1 VVVVKM
7 TSTVGGM
14 VVVRTG
20 VSDVI
25 VGREL
30 REELTVTR
38 VTVMEGSMDKILVL
52 LISGNWLEFQSPAA
66 GSAVEELEDNT
77 DTTRGTSTEMLD
89 T

>member
-1 VVVVKM
+1 M
-7 TSTVGGM
+7 STVGGN

-38 VTVMEGSMDKILVL
+38 VTVMGGSMDKILVL
-52 LISGNWLEFQSPAA
+52 IFSGN
-66 GSAVEELEDNT
+66 
-77 DTTRGTSTEMLD
+77 
-89 T
+89 

>member
-1 VVVVKM
+1 MVVVKM

-25 VGREL
+25 VGRKL

-38 VTVMEGSMDKILVL
+38 VTVMEGSTDKILVL
-52 LISGNWLEFQSPAA
+52 LISGN
-66 GSAVEELEDNT
+66 
-77 DTTRGTSTEMLD
+77 
-89 T
+89 